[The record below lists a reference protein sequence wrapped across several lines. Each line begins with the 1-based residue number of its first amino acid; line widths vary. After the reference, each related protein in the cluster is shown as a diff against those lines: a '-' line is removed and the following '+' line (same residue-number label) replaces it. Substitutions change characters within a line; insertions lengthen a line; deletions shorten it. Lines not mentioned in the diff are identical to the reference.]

1 MEDEEKSKENLIN
14 QEIIEKG
21 YQIEIF
27 NVFLK
32 AKKGMQG
39 DDLSNWTYEDLENA
53 IYEFQ
58 NNNPNLQSQN
68 FNNLITEN
76 SVAQSQRLTTG
87 FTQMDEEITCKNPDK
102 TDLLSVK
109 DFKLKLLFP
118 EKSKG
123 NEIYERKFV
132 CTYLIETSPIKYSVR
147 RRHKDFHWLRKILQ
161 KLYPGIFIPPMS
173 DKEISESTPDL
184 KVTKRLTECE
194 HFVNEIA
201 KDDLLRSSQVFFDFI
216 STKNEKEFKI
226 KRKAYEKLERPKN
239 INELRTRD
247 GKINLDGSIFVQG
260 NRFDKCK
267 LNMNSNIQI
276 LGKLK
281 KSLKSLVKDI
291 NNVTNKI
298 MGIADLYSDL
308 LLQSQS
314 FPETKNLIKS
324 YLAAKNLMNNWAY
337 SQRRQASIFDLH
349 IRQYF
354 SYLEKEY
361 QSIKE
366 LYNNYENEKKEY
378 LSAKDKLTKK
388 KEELYKKGDKKKW
401 ELKAEDANIDINN
414 KNLCFE
420 KMLPQET
427 LDLDNQMKFTCYYGN
442 YFESEFNRIRFQM
455 QDNVIYEFKL
465 FYDES
470 IKELG
475 EQEAMWEE
483 FKNYEQLEIKIEPP
497 KQQKTNTNTGTT
509 TTTNTNTNTN
519 NNVNVQK

>member
-1 MEDEEKSKENLIN
+1 MEDPEQSKENLIN
-14 QEIIEKG
+14 QEIMQKG

-32 AKKGMQG
+32 AKKGIQG

-58 NNNPNLQSQN
+58 NNNPNLQSQE
-68 FNNLITEN
+68 FNNQITEN

-87 FTQMDEEITCKNPDK
+87 FTQMDEQITCKNPDK
-102 TDLLSVK
+102 TDLLTVK
-109 DFKLKLLFP
+109 DFSLKLLFP

-123 NEIYERKFV
+123 NELYERKFV
-132 CTYLIETSPIKYSVR
+132 CTYLIETTPVKFSVR
-147 RRHKDFHWLRKILQ
+147 RRHKDFYWLRKNLQ

-173 DKEISESTPDL
+173 DKEISESTPDI
-184 KVTKRLTECE
+184 KVTKRMTECE

-201 KDDLLRSSQVFFDFI
+201 KDDLLRSSKIFYDFI

-226 KRKAYEKLERPKN
+226 KRKAYEKLEKPKN
-239 INELRTRD
+239 INELSTRD

-267 LNMNSNIQI
+267 MNMNSNIQI

-281 KSLKSLVKDI
+281 KALKSLVKDI

-298 MGIADLYSDL
+298 TGIADLYSDL
-308 LLQSQS
+308 LLQSQT
-314 FPETKNLIKS
+314 FPENNNLIKS

-337 SQRRQASIFDLH
+337 SQRRQAAIFDLH
-349 IRQYF
+349 VRQYF
-354 SYLEKEY
+354 SYLDKEY

-366 LYNNYENEKKEY
+366 LYTNYENQKKEY
-378 LSAKDKLTKK
+378 LNLKDKLTKK
-388 KEELYKKGDKKKW
+388 KEDLYKKGDKKKW
-401 ELKAEDANIDINN
+401 ELNAEDANIDINN
-414 KNLCFE
+414 KNLCIE

-427 LDLDNQMKFTCYYGN
+427 NELDNQMKFTCYYGN
-442 YFESEFNRIRFQM
+442 YFESEFKRIRFQM
-455 QDNVIYEFKL
+455 EDNTINEFKL

-470 IKELG
+470 TKELG
-475 EQEAMWEE
+475 EQVAMWEE
-483 FKNYEQLEIKIEPP
+483 FKNYELLEIKIEPP
-497 KQQKTNTNTGTT
+497 EPKNNNNNNNNNNNT
-509 TTTNTNTNTN
+509 
-519 NNVNVQK
+519 NVNVQK